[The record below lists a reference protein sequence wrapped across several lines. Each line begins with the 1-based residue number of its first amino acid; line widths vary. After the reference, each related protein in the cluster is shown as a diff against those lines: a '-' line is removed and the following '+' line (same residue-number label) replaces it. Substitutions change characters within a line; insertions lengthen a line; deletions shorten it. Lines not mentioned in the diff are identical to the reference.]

1 MGVSVYVIIISG
13 CEVRYIDGGHVTSY
27 LLQRNLIR
35 QAQIEVM
42 DKYHYFENKTEYINL
57 SKRSIV
63 SSSLDD
69 NLKSQDSIQIQ

>member
-1 MGVSVYVIIISG
+1 MIIIISG

-35 QAQIEVM
+35 QTQIEVM
-42 DKYHYFENKTEYINL
+42 DKYQYLENGTEYINT
-57 SKRSIV
+57 SKRSTV

-69 NLKSQDSIQIQ
+69 NLKSRNSIEIQ